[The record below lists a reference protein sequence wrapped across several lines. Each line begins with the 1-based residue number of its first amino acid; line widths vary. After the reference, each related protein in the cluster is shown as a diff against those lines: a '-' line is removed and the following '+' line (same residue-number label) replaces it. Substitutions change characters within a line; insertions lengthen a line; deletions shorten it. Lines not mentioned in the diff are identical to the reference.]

1 MSFVCVFA
9 NTNNRSIPPQ
19 DCSNM
24 VCAAIINRKIFSTIV
39 HQTLCLSSF
48 LFYGAGD
55 QIRTDDNY
63 VGNVVLYQLS
73 YTREGAFDRTRT
85 CDPRFT
91 KPLLYQLSYKSK
103 KAATVPR
110 YINPKQP
117 DNIFTRFSKT
127 TNLSCNSLCDE
138 MMCERC
144 FVSSLAEYGFCP
156 IDHLLMN

>member
-1 MSFVCVFA
+1 MSFICVFA

-24 VCAAIINRKIFSTIV
+24 VCAAIINREIFSTIV

-48 LFYGAGD
+48 LIYGAGD

-91 KPLLYQLSYKSK
+91 KPLLYQLSYNRVVLREGLEHSRPYGQRIFIP
-103 KAATVPR
+103 VCLP
-110 YINPKQP
+110 IPPPKHAVRALYVRAL
-117 DNIFTRFSKT
+117 DILRSG
-127 TNLSCNSLCDE
+127 
-138 MMCERC
+138 CEPHD
-144 FVSSLAEYGFCP
+144 VVYY
-156 IDHLLMN
+156 